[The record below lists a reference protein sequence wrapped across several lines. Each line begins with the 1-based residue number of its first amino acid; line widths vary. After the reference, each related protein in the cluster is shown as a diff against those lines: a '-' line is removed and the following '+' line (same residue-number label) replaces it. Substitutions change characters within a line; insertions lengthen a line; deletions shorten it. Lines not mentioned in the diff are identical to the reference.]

1 MKQAHETTR
10 RPMPLPVS
18 LRWTTATQRFSSH
31 SVVGHRA
38 NWVPTA
44 KSKPCPECVDSP
56 GRDSNPHHWEEG
68 KDAAAS
74 PHRHRARSWDAF
86 DLLTEMVARL
96 VRTNLLV
103 KGWVSTDRSEVAAL
117 LITTP
122 RPRTKSST
130 NDLTPPRRMGWISL
144 RPPPALIGRAVET
157 SCCGSTGPRRR
168 HRQNQRRRA
177 SAISL
182 PPDEGVRKISS
193 HIRAG
198 FWLRGVQP

>member
-1 MKQAHETTR
+1 MR
-10 RPMPLPVS
+10 RHVVPCHCLSLFVRSFDGRRRRSAFPVTQWWVTGRIEYPLPKVS
-18 LRWTTATQRFSSH
+18 L
-31 SVVGHRA
+31 
-38 NWVPTA
+38 VPNVLIARGGIRTRITER
-44 KSKPCPECVDSP
+44 KEKTM
-56 GRDSNPHHWEEG
+56 RR
-68 KDAAAS
+68 
-74 PHRHRARSWDAF
+74 HRHRARSWDAF

>member
-1 MKQAHETTR
+1 MRRSFVPCHCLSLFDDGRTTT
-10 RPMPLPVS
+10 PF
-18 LRWTTATQRFSSH
+18 Q

-44 KSKPCPECVDSP
+44 KVSLVPNVLIARGGIRTRITDT
-56 GRDSNPHHWEEG
+56 
-68 KDAAAS
+68 KDAGRPAIAEETCLR
-74 PHRHRARSWDAF
+74 PKV
-86 DLLTEMVARL
+86 TEMVARL

-157 SCCGSTGPRRR
+157 SYCGSTGPRRR